1 MDQVLVSVILSFS
14 FSLKEV
20 TGSVREEVVASTW
33 KNNWKTWVKP
43 GKEEK
48 IGKKNLEKINRKLN
62 KAVETNVEVYQMTT
76 ELAKKKKGE
85 AEIIKNTK
93 EQLFEGRV

>member
-1 MDQVLVSVILSFS
+1 M
-14 FSLKEV
+14 
-20 TGSVREEVVASTW
+20 
-33 KNNWKTWVKP
+33 KP

-76 ELAKKKKGE
+76 ELAKKKGGGGNHQKYQR
-85 AEIIKNTK
+85 TT
-93 EQLFEGRV
+93 F

>member
-1 MDQVLVSVILSFS
+1 M
-14 FSLKEV
+14 
-20 TGSVREEVVASTW
+20 
-33 KNNWKTWVKP
+33 KP

-48 IGKKNLEKINRKLN
+48 IGKKNLEKKNRKLK
-62 KAVETNVEVYQMTT
+62 KAVEKNVEVYQMTT

>member
-1 MDQVLVSVILSFS
+1 M
-14 FSLKEV
+14 
-20 TGSVREEVVASTW
+20 
-33 KNNWKTWVKP
+33 KP

-76 ELAKKKKGE
+76 ELAKKKKGGGGNHQ
-85 AEIIKNTK
+85 KYQRTT
-93 EQLFEGRV
+93 F